1 MKRIFSPAI
10 NIFDRFKYSI
20 KFIIIAVF
28 FLAALVITLELLIVE
43 LGAENT
49 FTKKERI
56 GLEYLNSLFNLQRD
70 VEEYKN
76 LKSDN
81 NELIASLN
89 KVDSLNDQYSIVLG
103 TEDAWKKVK
112 EDTSKLIYA
121 KQAEDDQATFSQCD
135 TIVNDISES
144 VTLIGN
150 SSNLILDP
158 ELDSYH
164 LTDIVL
170 GCVPSMVECIER
182 VRYQVNSA
190 IKAGSITA
198 KDKNSLIETMAQIK
212 LAIADIDL
220 DTTVAIGKNSA
231 LSAPLAQDKKA
242 NVTAVDNF
250 ITAISDKMINSDRTS
265 LTEEEFTDL
274 SNSAFTTSSNYHQK
288 VVVELD
294 KLFTTRIAQYNKKE
308 AIAVGSSICGVLLAM
323 YFFVGLYLSLGRK
336 VAELEQVTSKM
347 ADGDL
352 MVRVQF
358 RSNDELNKIGQA
370 FNKMAGDLG
379 RAFFD
384 INEQSSK
391 LAETAK
397 MLKETNLELLASNK
411 NLQELD
417 KLKSDF
423 LSTVSHELRTPLTSV
438 LGFAKIIK
446 KRLEDVIFPL
456 LNSDDKKIQRA
467 TRQVKENIEIIVAEG
482 ERLTFLI
489 NDVLDLAKME
499 AGRTEWKRET
509 VNLAE
514 VIDRATTVTRA
525 IIEQKGLKLIKDI
538 EADLPCVR
546 GDNDK
551 LIQAVINLISNAVK
565 FTGEGSVICRARN
578 TVDKITVSVIDTG
591 MGIAKE
597 DQAKVFEKFKQVGDT
612 LTDKPKGTGLGL
624 PICKQI
630 IEHHGGQIWVESEL
644 GKGCNFSFTLYLEG
658 MISTAVS
665 ETDGRTLIKEDSKLS
680 AQSTG
685 GERKNNILVADD
697 DPSIRVLIRQELEA
711 GGYLVREAKDGLEV
725 ISEVKKEEPGLIIL
739 DVIMPGMS
747 GFDVAAVLKN
757 DPGTMDIPIVIV
769 SVVEDKERGYR
780 IGIDRHFTK
789 PVDTEELLKAV
800 GQLVAQGS
808 SRKKVLVG

>member
-1 MKRIFSPAI
+1 MPAI

-20 KFIIIAVF
+20 KFIIIAIF
-28 FLAALVITLELLIVE
+28 FLAALAITLELLIVE
-43 LGAENT
+43 LSAENT
-49 FTKKERI
+49 FTKKERM

-76 LKSDN
+76 LRSDN
-81 NELIASLN
+81 SEIITSLN
-89 KVDSLNDQYSIVLG
+89 RLDSLNDKYGIVMG
-103 TEDAWKKVK
+103 TKDAWQKVK
-112 EDTSKLIYA
+112 EDTSKLISS
-121 KQAEDDQATFSQCD
+121 KQAKADQATLSQSD
-135 TIVNDISES
+135 TIVSDISKL
-144 VTLIGN
+144 VMIIGN

-170 GCVPSMVECIER
+170 GCVPSMAEDIDQ

-190 IKAGSITA
+190 IKANSMTA
-198 KDKNSLIETMAQIK
+198 KDKNSLIETVVQIK
-212 LAIADIDL
+212 LAIAEIDS
-220 DTTVAIGKNSA
+220 DTTIAIGKNSA
-231 LSAPLAQDKKA
+231 LRDPLAQDKQA
-242 NVTAVDNF
+242 NVAAVDKF
-250 ITAISDKMINSDRTS
+250 ITAISDKIINSDRVS
-265 LTEEEFTDL
+265 LNEGEFADL
-274 SNSAFTTSSNYHQK
+274 SDAAFTTSFNYYKK
-288 VVVELD
+288 VVTELD

-323 YFFVGLYLSLGRK
+323 YFLIGLYLSLGRK

-352 MVRVQF
+352 TVRVQF
-358 RSNDELNKIGQA
+358 KSNDELNKIGQA

-384 INEQSSK
+384 ISEQSSK
-391 LAETAK
+391 IAENAK
-397 MLKETNLELLASNK
+397 MLQVTNLELLESNK

-456 LNSDDKKIQRA
+456 LNSDDKKIERA
-467 TRQVKENIEIIVAEG
+467 TRQVKANIDIIVSEG
-482 ERLTFLI
+482 ERLTSLI

-509 VNLAE
+509 VQIAE
-514 VIDRATTVTRA
+514 VIDRATTVTMA
-525 IIEQKGLKLIKDI
+525 IIEQKGLELIKDV
-538 EADLPCVR
+538 EADLPCVI

-578 TVDKITVSVIDTG
+578 TGDKITVSVIDTG
-591 MGIAKE
+591 LGIAEE

-612 LTDKPKGTGLGL
+612 LTDKSQGTGLGL

-630 IEHHGGQIWVESEL
+630 IEHHGGRIWLESQL
-644 GKGCNFSFTLYLEG
+644 GKGCNFSFALYAEG
-658 MISTAVS
+658 KISAVVK
-665 ETDGRTLIKEDSKLS
+665 ETDVGPLIKEDSKLS
-680 AQSTG
+680 VLSAG
-685 GERKNNILVADD
+685 GERKNTILVADD
-697 DPSIRVLIRQELEA
+697 DPSIRVLIR
-711 GGYLVREAKDGLEV
+711 
-725 ISEVKKEEPGLIIL
+725 
-739 DVIMPGMS
+739 
-747 GFDVAAVLKN
+747 
-757 DPGTMDIPIVIV
+757 
-769 SVVEDKERGYR
+769 
-780 IGIDRHFTK
+780 
-789 PVDTEELLKAV
+789 
-800 GQLVAQGS
+800 
-808 SRKKVLVG
+808 